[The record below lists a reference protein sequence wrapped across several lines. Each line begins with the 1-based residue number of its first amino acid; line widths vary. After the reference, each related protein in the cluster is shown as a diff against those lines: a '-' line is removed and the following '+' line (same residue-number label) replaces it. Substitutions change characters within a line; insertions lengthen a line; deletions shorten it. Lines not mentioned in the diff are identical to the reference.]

1 MKTPPSTCTRAVK
14 SSPPAALYQRQ
25 RLSTFTAACHVWSM
39 STEEVAPF
47 CCVSQASELGSHN
60 NGRRAHH
67 CRSLFSTG
75 LMAERQ
81 SANRNLS
88 ACLDEE
94 NSNNTQ
100 DTQGFLTKLLNR
112 QKTRLD
118 ERSSQLSNM
127 TLSQTLHKSL
137 RGSDVHWQNEGNH
150 FDQMTSV
157 LTQLGEADMA
167 AGSIETLLGDL
178 KDSLAKIPGAGNIST
193 LDVMNISKQRDS
205 LWKELETLKNTRRI
219 LEHLLEKQNSKYNRS
234 MNGTSVEV
242 LMERLIEDEAENR
255 KLRSQVIEKEA
266 KTKDVSQLIQE
277 EKLNAVKSSQLSKS
291 MEATHSRLQSL
302 VKKKEAENEQMV
314 TRLQNIETAIS
325 CRKLE
330 VEDVRN
336 QMSSLKAKRAFEKV
350 GLKKAARAQKQKVL
364 RFQAAVEKR
373 NLQMKEKEIQLSEA
387 LSCGHVWRSHHDSAV
402 ENKTHLEV
410 QNETLTKQLS
420 DHLKNNKKIEDE
432 SEHSKEALA
441 EKLRLVNLENAHF
454 SQENTKLKASIAAL
468 ETQTVPVNSEL
479 SELQEKAKQQRD
491 FVEHYENQVQK
502 LQLEAKELKQRFEA
516 VFTDNKQIIENKD
529 LENEKVRS
537 QMETHLNQL
546 EHVPGLLITADQ
558 MLQECQESLLVCKR
572 KCVSRSETVT
582 ELQIQADVSDYFL
595 GNQCLEMENNRIKK
609 KCEETSTK
617 LEKMISQNQLFEEKL
632 KNQERDLQQSETQL
646 EDKSRECR
654 TVLRLLENAVEEGRK
669 QISEEKE
676 KVLSSELALQRKL
689 QGLESELKKKK
700 AEQRQ
705 LESTFNSFEKNND
718 LRLEELKHSLEKTEH
733 KNQSIQNYVQ
743 FLKTS
748 YSAMFG

>member
-1 MKTPPSTCTRAVK
+1 MKTPPSTCTRAEK
-14 SSPPAALYQRQ
+14 SSPLAALYQRQ

-39 STEEVAPF
+39 STEEGAPF

-178 KDSLAKIPGAGNIST
+178 KDSLAKIPGA
-193 LDVMNISKQRDS
+193 
-205 LWKELETLKNTRRI
+205 
-219 LEHLLEKQNSKYNRS
+219 
-234 MNGTSVEV
+234 
-242 LMERLIEDEAENR
+242 
-255 KLRSQVIEKEA
+255 
-266 KTKDVSQLIQE
+266 
-277 EKLNAVKSSQLSKS
+277 
-291 MEATHSRLQSL
+291 
-302 VKKKEAENEQMV
+302 
-314 TRLQNIETAIS
+314 
-325 CRKLE
+325 
-330 VEDVRN
+330 
-336 QMSSLKAKRAFEKV
+336 
-350 GLKKAARAQKQKVL
+350 
-364 RFQAAVEKR
+364 
-373 NLQMKEKEIQLSEA
+373 
-387 LSCGHVWRSHHDSAV
+387 
-402 ENKTHLEV
+402 
-410 QNETLTKQLS
+410 
-420 DHLKNNKKIEDE
+420 
-432 SEHSKEALA
+432 
-441 EKLRLVNLENAHF
+441 
-454 SQENTKLKASIAAL
+454 SIAAL

-572 KCVSRSETVT
+572 KCVSSSETVT

-609 KCEETSTK
+609 KCEEMSTK

-646 EDKSRECR
+646 GDKSRECR

>member
-529 LENEKVRS
+529 LENEK
-537 QMETHLNQL
+537 
-546 EHVPGLLITADQ
+546 
-558 MLQECQESLLVCKR
+558 
-572 KCVSRSETVT
+572 
-582 ELQIQADVSDYFL
+582 ADVSDYFL

>member
-137 RGSDVHWQNEGNH
+137 RGSDVHCGRFFVFQNRQNEGNH

-529 LENEKVRS
+529 LENEK
-537 QMETHLNQL
+537 
-546 EHVPGLLITADQ
+546 
-558 MLQECQESLLVCKR
+558 
-572 KCVSRSETVT
+572 
-582 ELQIQADVSDYFL
+582 ADVSDYFL